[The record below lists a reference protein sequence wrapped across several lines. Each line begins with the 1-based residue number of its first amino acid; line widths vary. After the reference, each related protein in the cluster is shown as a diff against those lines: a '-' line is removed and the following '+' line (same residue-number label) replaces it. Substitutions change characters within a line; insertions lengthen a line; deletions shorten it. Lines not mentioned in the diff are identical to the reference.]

1 MKTLRSWRVML
12 LPALAVSCVSD
23 RPEATP
29 SGPEA
34 EHPPVADWTVFAAGH
49 PNILVA
55 SPEATNYAPPGWPL
69 EPGDVVA
76 SNEWGRED
84 GLGKEGAPSWE
95 QLHWQWGGWS
105 GLAVVW
111 VIGDSG
117 PAGAKPFGAKFGYH
131 DDGTTTYY
139 GHAPVTFGYDPLSL
153 SSWKRESIEEE
164 IPPPLRGL
172 VNIDDHGEKETVETR
187 RALFEELGIA
197 EVTRRGRDPYYGK
210 GASW

>member
-1 MKTLRSWRVML
+1 ML

-69 EPGDVVA
+69 DPGDVVA
-76 SNEWGRED
+76 ANVWGREY
-84 GLGKEGAPSWE
+84 GLGKNGALSWVE
-95 QLHWQWGGWS
+95 LDRQWGGRW

-117 PAGAKPFGAKFGYH
+117 PAGAKPFGAKFGYQ

-139 GHAPVTFGYDPLSL
+139 GHAPVTINPNPFGA
-153 SSWKRESIEEE
+153 WRREEMKNE

-197 EVTRRGRDPYYGK
+197 EVTRREREPYYGK